1 MLKQISCD
9 KFMDENGERAPIVF
23 HEGLNSILGDQHG
36 SNSIGKS
43 TFLMIIDFCFGGEDY
58 IHKEKETIQK
68 VGEHTIY
75 FIYEFDN
82 EEKCFSRST
91 NTPNLVSVYTDNTFK
106 KILRTLSLET
116 FKKGLLKYYKLDHLD
131 LSFRD
136 VVSRFFRI
144 YNRQTHNELRP
155 LNATVRQEDKLGIIS
170 LLKLYNS
177 FNTID
182 HHLQIYNEALDKKKT
197 LENLRKYTSNS
208 VAENKEEY
216 QRNQEE
222 IKRLEED
229 LRILLEENANQISEQ
244 KIIEC
249 EEKDYLQ
256 KLRSGLRNERRKLV
270 KKIDDINFDAQY
282 DEIEITQNIEK
293 LKKYFPN
300 ENFEEIEKINKFHK
314 DVKSIMTKE
323 TRKDV
328 AETQEMIAI
337 IDKKIYEID
346 QRLKNYKSTPYVS
359 DTIIKRHSYIT
370 SRLQKL
376 IEANENF
383 TQKNN
388 AVTEYKTA
396 DDNLTRVTSS
406 VVKTI
411 QDKINK
417 QMETYNKNIRRTDGK
432 TNYSPVLDINALKG
446 YSFYTPHDTGTGTRF
461 KGVAIFDYTV
471 LNQTPLP
478 AFIHDS
484 IIFNSIENDTLLDLF
499 TLYNNQR
506 NKQIFIAFDNP
517 YTRGEELKKILLDTQ
532 VLSLSKEPNALFGKE
547 FHIKKRDS

>member
-23 HEGLNSILGDQHG
+23 HEGLNSILGDKYG

-75 FIYEFDN
+75 FIYEFDK

-91 NTPNLVSVYTDNTFK
+91 NTPNLVTVYTDNTFK
-106 KILRTLSLET
+106 KILRTVSLDT
-116 FKKGLLKYYKLDHLD
+116 FKKGLLKYYKLDHLG

-136 VVSRFFRI
+136 IVSRFFRI

-177 FNTID
+177 FSSIEQ
-182 HHLQIYNEALDKKKT
+182 HLQTYNDAFDKKKT

-216 QRNQEE
+216 ARNQDE

-282 DEIEITQNIEK
+282 DEIETTKNIEK

-314 DVKSIMTKE
+314 DVKNIIAKE

-337 IDKKIYEID
+337 IDKKIFEID

-376 IEANENF
+376 IEANVNF
-383 TQKNN
+383 IQKNN
-388 AVTEYKTA
+388 AVAEYKTA
-396 DDNLTRVTSS
+396 DDNLTKVTSS

-417 QMETYNKNIRRTDGK
+417 QMEAYNKNIRRSDGK
-432 TNYSPVLDINALKG
+432 TNYPPTLDINALKG

-471 LNQTPLP
+471 LNQTLLP
-478 AFIHDS
+478 AIIHDS
-484 IIFNSIENDTLLDLF
+484 IIFNSIANDTLLDLF
-499 TLYNNQR
+499 TLYNNQK

-517 YTRGEELKKILLDTQ
+517 YSHGKEIQKILFNTK
-532 VLSLSKEPNALFGKE
+532 VISLSKEPNALFSKE
-547 FHIKKRDS
+547 FHTKNGY